1 MRLNKLAFTKEIIDF
16 AGLSDSNIKAT
27 LVELNIP
34 LTIEEALKIQNDM
47 LGRAPSLAELILFS
61 IQGSEHCSYKSS
73 RNHLKQFTTEGPD
86 VVLGA
91 KEDAGVI
98 AIATDKNDHRWC
110 IVMSHE
116 SHNHPSQIVPYEGA
130 ATGVGGNVRDVLC
143 MGAEVIAVT
152 DSFRFGD
159 IKNNKTKWIH
169 DGVVAG
175 VAGYG
180 NPLGIPNVGG
190 DLYYHEG
197 YNENCLVTL
206 VTLGIVK
213 EENIIHSYAPKNA
226 EGFDLI
232 LLGKP
237 TDNSGFGGA
246 SFASLELE
254 EEKKE
259 QNKGAVQEPNAFL
272 ERHLLKS
279 SYALFDILKGKGLI
293 NNVGFKDLGAGGVAC
308 ASVELA
314 ETSGYGAE
322 VWMDKIHIGM
332 DGLHPSVYLCSET
345 QERFMWVCSPEIT
358 PLILDHYN
366 KVFDLPGVSE
376 GARASVV
383 GKIRNDGRYIVHNG
397 DEEIVNAKAKE
408 VTEGF
413 LYDRPFEAKESNFSE
428 PNLPEPSNYNQILLN
443 ILSHENMASRE
454 PIFEQYDKQVQG
466 RIHTETGLADSG
478 VMAPFNSEKYPEEI
492 RNVGIAL
499 STDHNPRHGLIDPYW
514 GGVNA
519 VVESMR
525 NVAAVGATPHALS
538 DCLCFGNPEKP
549 NQMWEFVEATRGV
562 SDACNAITLKDNP
575 NDATPIIAGNVSFYN
590 ESKKGAIPPSPIVSC
605 LGRLK
610 DVNKAVPMHFQKSN
624 SVLLMIG
631 ERKNELGG
639 SVYYS
644 LFDELGANVPKP
656 NLEEVKN
663 QIFALTDCID
673 DTLVLSCHDISDGG
687 LASALAEMTF
697 AKNIGCIIKID
708 SELSMDKTLFSET
721 GGFVLEVSSE
731 NLDEIKSVFSKY
743 ELDAFEIGTTGG
755 SKIQINGVIKISVNK
770 TKEAW
775 TNGLRNKL

>member
-1 MRLNKLAFTKEIIDF
+1 MAFTKEIIDF
-16 AGLSDSNIKAT
+16 TGLSDVDIKAK
-27 LVELNIP
+27 LVEFNIP
-34 LTIEEALKIQNDM
+34 LTTEEALKIQNDM

-91 KEDAGVI
+91 KEDAGVV
-98 AIATDKNDHRWC
+98 AVATDNDGHRWC

-143 MGAEVIAVT
+143 MGAEVIACT

-175 VAGYG
+175 IAGYG
-180 NPLGIPNVGG
+180 NPLGIPNIGG

-206 VTLGIVK
+206 VTLGIVR
-213 EENIIHSYAPKNA
+213 EDHIIHSYAPKDA
-226 EGFDLI
+226 DGYDLI
-232 LLGKP
+232 LIGKP

-279 SYALFDILKGKGLI
+279 SYALFDILKEKDLI
-293 NNVGFKDLGAGGVAC
+293 NDIGFKDLGAGGVAC

-314 ETSGYGAE
+314 ETSGYGSE

-332 DGLHPSVYLCSET
+332 DGLHPSIYLCSET
-345 QERFMWVCSPEIT
+345 QERFMWVCSPELT
-358 PLILDHYN
+358 PFILEHYN
-366 KVFDLPGVSE
+366 KVFDLPGVSD
-376 GARASVV
+376 GAQASVV
-383 GKIRNDGRYIVHNG
+383 GKIRNNGQYIVHNG
-397 DEEIVNAKAKE
+397 DVEIVNAPAAE

-413 LYDRPFEAKESNFSE
+413 IYDRSYEARKNNFSE
-428 PNLPEPSNYNQILLN
+428 PNLSEPPDYNQTLLD

-454 PIFEQYDKQVQG
+454 PIYEQYDKQVQG
-466 RIHTETGLADSG
+466 RIYTETGLADSG
-478 VMAPFNSEKYPEEI
+478 VMAPFNSKNYPEEI
-492 RNVGIAL
+492 RNTGIAL
-499 STDHNPRHGLIDPYW
+499 STDHNPRYGLIDPYW
-514 GGVNA
+514 GGINA
-519 VVESMR
+519 VVEAMR

-549 NQMWEFVEATRGV
+549 HQMWEFVEGVRGV
-562 SDACNAITLKDNP
+562 ADACHTITLKDNP
-575 NDATPIIAGNVSFYN
+575 DHATPIIAGNVSFYN
-590 ESKKGAIPPSPIVSC
+590 ESKNGAIPPSPIVSC
-605 LGRLK
+605 LGRIK
-610 DVNKAVPMHFQKSN
+610 DVNKTVPAHFQN
-624 SVLLMIG
+624 SDSVILMVG
-631 ERKNELGG
+631 DRKDELGG

-644 LFDELGANVPKP
+644 LFNELGSNLPKP
-656 NLEEVKN
+656 DLEEVKH

-673 DTLVLSCHDISDGG
+673 DGLVLSCHDIADGG
-687 LASALAEMTF
+687 IASALAEMTF
-697 AKNIGCIIKID
+697 GNSIGCNVKIESD
-708 SELSMDKTLFSET
+708 LSPDKILFSET
-721 GGFVLEVSSE
+721 GGFILEILPK
-731 NLDEIKSVFSKY
+731 NINALKSVFSNY
-743 ELDAFEIGTTGG
+743 GLDVFEIGSTGG
-755 SKIQINGVIKISVNK
+755 RLIEINGIANISVS
-770 TKEAW
+770 EAKDIW
-775 TNGLRNKL
+775 TNGLRKLL

>member
-1 MRLNKLAFTKEIIDF
+1 MAFTKEIVDF
-16 AGLSDSNIKAT
+16 AGLSNDAIKTKLA
-27 LVELNIP
+27 ELNIP
-34 LTIEEALKIQNDM
+34 LTTEEALKIQNDM

-91 KEDAGVI
+91 KEDAGVV
-98 AIATDKNDHRWC
+98 AVATDNKGHRWC

-152 DSFRFGD
+152 DSFRFGS

-175 VAGYG
+175 IAGYG
-180 NPLGIPNVGG
+180 NPLGIPNIGG
-190 DLYYHEG
+190 DLYYHDG

-206 VTLGIVK
+206 VSLGIVI
-213 EENIIHSYAPKNA
+213 EDDIIHSYAPKNA
-226 EGFDLI
+226 DGYDLI

-279 SYALFDILKGKGLI
+279 SYALFDILKEKGLI

-322 VWMDKIHIGM
+322 VWMNKIHIGM

-366 KVFDLPGVSE
+366 TVFDLPGVST

-383 GKIRNDGRYIVHNG
+383 GKIRNDGQYIVYNG
-397 DEEIVNAKAKE
+397 DEEIVNATAKE

-413 LYDRPFEAKESNFSE
+413 LYDRPYEARKNNFVE
-428 PNLPEPSNYNQILLN
+428 PNLPEPTNYNQVLLD

-454 PIFEQYDKQVQG
+454 PIFEQYDKQVQS

-499 STDHNPRHGLIDPYW
+499 STDHNPRYGLIDPYW
-514 GGVNA
+514 GGINA

-525 NVAAVGATPHALS
+525 NVASVGATPHALS

-549 NQMWEFVEATRGV
+549 HQMWEFVESVRGV
-562 SDACNAITLKDNP
+562 ADACNAITLKDNP
-575 NDATPIIAGNVSFYN
+575 NHATPIIAGNVSFYN
-590 ESKKGAIPPSPIVSC
+590 ESKGGAIPPSPILSC
-605 LGRLK
+605 LGRFK
-610 DVNKAVPMHFQKSN
+610 DVNKAVPAHFQKLD
-624 SVLLMIG
+624 SVVLMIG

-644 LFDELGANVPKP
+644 LYDEMGANVPKP

-673 DTLVLSCHDISDGG
+673 GGLVLSCHDIADGG
-687 LASALAEMTF
+687 VASTLAEMTF
-697 AKNIGCIIKID
+697 GNDIGCDINID
-708 SELSMDKTLFSET
+708 SNLLNEKLLWSET
-721 GGFVLEVSSE
+721 GGFILEISLE
-731 NLDEIKSVFSKY
+731 NIDGIKTIFSHV
-743 ELDAFEIGTTGG
+743 ELDVYEIGKTIGNL
-755 SKIQINGVIKISVNK
+755 IQINNVVGLTVNK
-770 TKEAW
+770 AKEAW
-775 TNGLRNKL
+775 TNGLREKL

>member
-1 MRLNKLAFTKEIIDF
+1 MAFTTEIIDF
-16 AGLSDSNIKAT
+16 AGLSDSDIKAK

-34 LTIEEALKIQNDM
+34 LTTEEALKIQNDM

-91 KEDAGVI
+91 KEDAGVV
-98 AIATDKNDHRWC
+98 AIATDNDGHRWC

-152 DSFRFGD
+152 DSFRFGE

-180 NPLGIPNVGG
+180 NPLGIPNIGG

-206 VTLGIVK
+206 VTLGIIR
-213 EENIIHSYAPKNA
+213 EDDIIHSYAPKNA
-226 EGFDLI
+226 DGFDLI

-279 SYALFDILKGKGLI
+279 SYALFDILKEKGLI
-293 NNVGFKDLGAGGVAC
+293 NNIGFKDLGAGGVAC

-345 QERFMWVCSPEIT
+345 QERFMWVSPPEIT

-366 KVFDLPGVSE
+366 KVFDLPGVST

-383 GKIRNDGRYIVHNG
+383 GKIRNDGQYIVHNG

-408 VTEGF
+408 VTKGF
-413 LYDRPFEAKESNFSE
+413 LYSRPYETRETTFAE
-428 PNLPEPSNYNQILLN
+428 PDIPEPSDYNQVLLD

-478 VMAPFNSEKYPEEI
+478 VMVPFNSEKYPEEI
-492 RNVGIAL
+492 RNIGIAL
-499 STDHNPRHGLIDPYW
+499 STDHNPRYGLIDPYW

-519 VVESMR
+519 VVEAMR

-538 DCLCFGNPEKP
+538 DCLCFGNPEKRH
-549 NQMWEFVEATRGV
+549 QMWEFVEAARGV
-562 SDACNAITLKDNP
+562 ADACHTITLKDHP
-575 NDATPIIAGNVSFYN
+575 DHATPIIAGNVSFYN
-590 ESKKGAIPPSPIVSC
+590 ESKNGAIPPSPIVSC
-605 LGRLK
+605 LGLLK
-610 DVNKAVPMHFQKSN
+610 DVNRAITMHFQQSD

-631 ERKNELGG
+631 DRKNELGG

-673 DTLVLSCHDISDGG
+673 GGFILSCHDIADGG
-687 LASALAEMTF
+687 VASALAEMTF
-697 AKNIGCIIKID
+697 GVNIGCNVKIE
-708 SELSMDKTLFSET
+708 SELSTDKILFSET
-721 GGFVLEVSSE
+721 GGFILEVLPK
-731 NLDEIKSVFSKY
+731 NVDAVKSVFSNY
-743 ELDAFEIGTTGG
+743 GLGVFDIGTTGDDLIG
-755 SKIQINGVIKISVNK
+755 ISGVVDIDTNK

-775 TNGLRNKL
+775 ANGLREKL

>member
-1 MRLNKLAFTKEIIDF
+1 MPFTQELVDF
-16 AGLSDSNIKAT
+16 TGLSDPEIKT
-27 LVELNIP
+27 KLVELNIP
-34 LTIEEALKIQNDM
+34 LTVEEVLKIQNDM
-47 LGRAPSLAELILFS
+47 LGRAPSLSELILFS
-61 IQGSEHCSYKSS
+61 IQGSEHSSYKSS

-91 KEDAGVI
+91 KEDAGVV
-98 AIATDKNDHRWC
+98 AVATDNDGHRWC
-110 IVMSHE
+110 VVLSHE

-130 ATGVGGNVRDVLC
+130 ATGVGGNVRDVMC
-143 MGAEVIAVT
+143 MGAEVIACT
-152 DSFRFGD
+152 DSLRFGE

-175 VAGYG
+175 IAGYG
-180 NPLGIPNVGG
+180 NPLGIPNIGG

-206 VTLGIVK
+206 VTLGIVR
-213 EENIIHSYAPKNA
+213 EDNIIHSYAPQDA
-226 EGFDLI
+226 DGYDLVLI
-232 LLGKP
+232 GKP

-279 SYALFDILKGKGLI
+279 TYALFDILKEKRLI
-293 NNVGFKDLGAGGVAC
+293 DNIGFKDLGAGGVAC

-314 ETSGYGAE
+314 ETSGYGSE
-322 VWMDKIHIGM
+322 VWMDKVHIGM
-332 DGLHPSVYLCSET
+332 DNLHPSVYLCSET
-345 QERFMWVCSPEIT
+345 QERFMWVCPPDIT
-358 PLILDHYN
+358 PLIVDHYN
-366 KVFDLPGVSE
+366 KVFNFPGVSK
-376 GARASVV
+376 GAQASVI
-383 GKIRNDGRYIVHNG
+383 GKIRNDGQYIVHNG
-397 DEEIVNAKAKE
+397 NEEIVNALAAE

-413 LYDRPFEAKESNFSE
+413 LYDRPYEARENIFTE
-428 PNLPEPSNYNQILLN
+428 PDIPEPSDYNQTLLN

-454 PIFEQYDKQVQG
+454 PVFESYDKQVQG

-478 VMAPFNSEKYPEEI
+478 VMAPFNSENYPEEI

-499 STDHNPRHGLIDPYW
+499 STDHNPRYGLIDPYW

-519 VVESMR
+519 VLEAVR

-538 DCLCFGNPEKP
+538 DCLCFGSPEKP
-549 NQMWEFVEATRGV
+549 HQMWEFVEAVRGV
-562 SDACNAITLKDNP
+562 ADACHAITLKDNP
-575 NDATPIIAGNVSFYN
+575 NHATPIIAGNVSFYN
-590 ESKKGAIPPSPIVSC
+590 ESKNGAIPPSPIVSC

-610 DVNKAVPMHFQKSN
+610 DVNKTVPAHFQNTDSAI
-624 SVLLMIG
+624 LMIG

-644 LFDELGANVPKP
+644 LYNELGANVPKP
-656 NLEEVKN
+656 NFEEVKN

-673 DTLVLSCHDISDGG
+673 DGLVSSCHDIADGG

-697 AKNIGCIIKID
+697 GNGIGCNVKIE
-708 SELSMDKTLFSET
+708 SNLSMDKLLFSET
-721 GGFVLEVSSE
+721 GGFILEVSKE
-731 NLDEIKSVFSKY
+731 NMYLIQNLFSDRSVSVYDIGVTTPQKFLKMNELIMLPISKAR
-743 ELDAFEIGTTGG
+743 DAW
-755 SKIQINGVIKISVNK
+755 K
-770 TKEAW
+770 
-775 TNGLRNKL
+775 NGLRDKL

>member
-1 MRLNKLAFTKEIIDF
+1 MPFTQELVDF
-16 AGLSDSNIKAT
+16 TGLSDPEIKT
-27 LVELNIP
+27 KLVELNIP
-34 LTIEEALKIQNDM
+34 LTVEEVLKIQNDM
-47 LGRAPSLAELILFS
+47 LGRAPSLSELILFS
-61 IQGSEHCSYKSS
+61 IQGSEHSSYKSS

-91 KEDAGVI
+91 KEDAGVV
-98 AIATDKNDHRWC
+98 AVATDNNGHRWC
-110 IVMSHE
+110 VVMSHE

-130 ATGVGGNVRDVLC
+130 ATGVGGNVRDVVC
-143 MGAEVIAVT
+143 MGAEVIACT

-159 IKNNKTKWIH
+159 IKNNKTKRIH

-175 VAGYG
+175 IAGYG

-190 DLYYHEG
+190 DLYYHRG

-206 VTLGIVK
+206 VTLGVVREDHIL
-213 EENIIHSYAPKNA
+213 HSYAPKNA
-226 EGFDLI
+226 NGYDLI
-232 LLGKP
+232 LIGKP

-279 SYALFDILKGKGLI
+279 SYALFDILKEKDLI
-293 NNVGFKDLGAGGVAC
+293 DNVAFKDLGAGGIAC

-314 ETSGYGAE
+314 ETSGYGSE
-322 VWMDKIHIGM
+322 VWLDKVHVGM
-332 DGLHPSVYLCSET
+332 DNLHPSVYLCSET
-345 QERFMWVCSPEIT
+345 QERFMWVCSPDVT
-358 PLILDHYN
+358 PFIIDHYN

-383 GKIRNDGRYIVHNG
+383 GKIRDDGQYVVHNG
-397 DEEIVNAKAKE
+397 DEEIVNAPAAE

-413 LYDRPFEAKESNFSE
+413 LYDRPYEDRENTFTEPDISE
-428 PNLPEPSNYNQILLN
+428 PSDYNQTLLN

-454 PIFEQYDKQVQG
+454 PIFESYDKQVQG

-478 VMAPFNSEKYPEEI
+478 VMAPFNSEDYPEEI

-499 STDHNPRHGLIDPYW
+499 STDHNPHYGLIDPYW

-519 VVESMR
+519 VVEAMR
-525 NVAAVGATPHALS
+525 NVAAVGATPHAIS
-538 DCLCFGNPEKP
+538 DCLCFGSPEKP
-549 NQMWEFVEATRGV
+549 HQMWEFKESVRGV
-562 SDACNAITLKDNP
+562 ADACHSITLKDNP
-575 NDATPIIAGNVSFYN
+575 DHATPIIAGNVSFYN
-590 ESKKGAIPPSPIVSC
+590 ESKNGAIPPSPIVSC

-610 DVNKAVPMHFQKSN
+610 DVNKTVPMYFQN
-624 SVLLMIG
+624 SGSALLMVG

-644 LFDELGANVPKP
+644 LFNELGANVPKP
-656 NLEEVKN
+656 NLQEVKN

-673 DTLVLSCHDISDGG
+673 DGLVLSCHDIADGG

-697 AKNIGCIIKID
+697 GNGIGCNVKIE
-708 SELSMDKTLFSET
+708 SNLSVDKFLFSET
-721 GGFVLEVSSE
+721 GGFIVEVSLE
-731 NLDEIKSVFSKY
+731 NINSAIPLFANYGLDIF
-743 ELDAFEIGTTGG
+743 DIGTTSGDL
-755 SKIQINGVIKISVNK
+755 IDINGAVNLPVGE

-775 TNGLRNKL
+775 TNGLREKL